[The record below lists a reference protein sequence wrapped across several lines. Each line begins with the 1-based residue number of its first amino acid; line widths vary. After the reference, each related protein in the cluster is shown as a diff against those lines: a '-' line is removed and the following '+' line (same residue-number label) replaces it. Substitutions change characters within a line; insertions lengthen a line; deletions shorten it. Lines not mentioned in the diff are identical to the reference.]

1 MKEKNDARGTARC
14 ADCLFGR
21 PVTVIDKDK
30 SGKETAK
37 AAKKAVKA
45 AKFDP
50 QKMFSD
56 PEARDNYDVLCHN
69 GAEIFAGKIGGRPR
83 RTQMRR
89 HRCRGD
95 LRGR

>member
-1 MKEKNDARGTARC
+1 MSDEKNLTAHDREMIVL
-14 ADCLFGR
+14 ASMIA
-21 PVTVIDKDK
+21 P
-30 SGKETAK
+30 ETAK
-37 AAKKAVKA
+37 AAKKAAKA

-83 RTQMRR
+83 RTQVRR